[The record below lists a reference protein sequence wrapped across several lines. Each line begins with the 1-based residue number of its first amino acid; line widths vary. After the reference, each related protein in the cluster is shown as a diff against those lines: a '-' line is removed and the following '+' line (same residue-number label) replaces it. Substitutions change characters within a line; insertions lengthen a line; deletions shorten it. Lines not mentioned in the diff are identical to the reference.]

1 MSIRLMAEVWELT
14 GLEPSEKLI
23 LLSLADNSNDSGVCW
38 PSVSNMVRK
47 TGLSERTVQ
56 GTVSALVMAG
66 HLTRVQ
72 RSGRSTIY
80 TVHPRN
86 HCTPAMAAPPQPLH
100 PTPAVAAPHPRN
112 HCTQNH
118 QRTII
123 EPSEGREMALTV
135 SSVPEPERSLAR
147 IKKGIRTLPAVVAN
161 LDAEALETWVAYKR
175 EIRKPVRDAS
185 LPALAKKLAEFGED
199 QKAVVEQSIAFG
211 WAGLFALKTEN
222 SNVRRTMERPTTYE
236 IHANR
241 LENWARDHGILGVN
255 DSDVRNEVVTNFLH
269 RTTYSLE

>member
-1 MSIRLMAEVWELT
+1 MSIRLMTLVWDMEQLNPT
-14 GLEPSEKLI
+14 DTLV
-23 LLSLADNSNDSGVCW
+23 LLALADNASDEGNCF
-38 PSVSNMVRK
+38 PSIGTIAKK
-47 TGLSERTVQ
+47 TRLHERTVQ
-56 GTVSALVMAG
+56 RVCQELIEAG
-66 HLTRVQ
+66 HLSRKN
-72 RSGRSTIY
+72 RSGRSNVFN
-80 TVHPRN
+80 VHPR
-86 HCTPAMAAPPQPLH
+86 HTATPVTAAPPAHDH
-100 PTPAVAAPHPRN
+100 PTPGTRPPHPRRTAT
-112 HCTQNH
+112 HNH
-118 QRTII
+118 QVTIN
-123 EPSEGREMALTV
+123 EPSEREMALTV

-147 IKKGIRTLPAVVAN
+147 IKKGIRTLPATVPN

-175 EIRKPVRDAS
+175 EIKKPVKDAS

-241 LENWARDHGILGVN
+241 LENWARDHGILGGN

-269 RTTYSLE
+269 RTSGSLE